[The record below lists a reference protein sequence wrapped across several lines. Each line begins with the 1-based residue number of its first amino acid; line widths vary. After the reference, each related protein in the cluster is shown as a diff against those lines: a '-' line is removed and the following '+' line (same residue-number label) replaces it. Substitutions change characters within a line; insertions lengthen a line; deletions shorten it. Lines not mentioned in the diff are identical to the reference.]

1 MPGVFLT
8 DIITSEVTR
17 KRADRVGLKAI
28 SGPKILSNDHLIVN
42 CMHVIELTA
51 EDGREVTLLR
61 IHLQLELGGTLLDN
75 IEVENEA

>member
-8 DIITSEVTR
+8 DIITSEVSR
-17 KRADRVGLKAI
+17 QRADRVGLKAI